1 MRTSFKRRKVQV
13 KYQGKYLQELEPRLS
28 WFIVELTTLR
38 YIVVSIVS

>member
-28 WFIVELTTLR
+28 WLVELTKLR

>member
-28 WFIVELTTLR
+28 CLVELTTLR

>member
-1 MRTSFKRRKVQV
+1 MRTSFKCRKVQV

-28 WFIVELTTLR
+28 WLVELTTLR